1 MSYNKTDGIP
11 HDHPLAQLLARSQK
25 ANKLP
30 SCEGCRWISDAGG
43 VCSLARSEDG
53 KAIHGHAKAVA
64 LDGEGFYAFLRL
76 KDATHFCAAWEPKQ

>member
-30 SCEGCRWISDAGG
+30 SCEGCRIGSLDVPEDRPPFLFCELADAPKSPIVLDDSRCGIE
-43 VCSLARSEDG
+43 V
-53 KAIHGHAKAVA
+53 IHFRG
-64 LDGEGFYAFLRL
+64 
-76 KDATHFCAAWEPKQ
+76 HFCAAWEPKA

>member
-30 SCEGCRWISDAGG
+30 SCEGCKYGG
-43 VCSLARSEDG
+43 LEVSIGGIDPFIFCELPDSLKSPIR
-53 KAIHGHAKAVA
+53 
-64 LDGEGFYAFLRL
+64 LDDSRCGIEVTRF
-76 KDATHFCAAWEPKQ
+76 THFCAAWEPKQ